1 VAVLS
6 SGRDDRLARLEAVL
20 YASGRPLSLA
30 TIVAHLK
37 LDNEQE
43 ARELANRLGEI
54 YIVDGSPLEIRHL
67 PEDRVVLQLKTEF
80 TKEAR
85 RFSLRPL
92 LTAGPLRT
100 LSYIAYNQP
109 IEQREVAIARGSQSY
124 QHIKQL
130 VQMGLVAKEKGKG
143 RAKLLRTTDDF
154 ADTLGLSRDKSAMK
168 RQLRSL
174 FTKLEMEELERK
186 GDKGEGRKDTA
197 PP

>member
-1 VAVLS
+1 M
-6 SGRDDRLARLEAVL
+6 SGRDDKLARLEAVL

-37 LDNEQE
+37 LENEQE
-43 ARELANRLGEI
+43 AKQLANRLGEI
-54 YIVDGSPLEIRHL
+54 YEQDASPLEVRHL
-67 PEDRVVLQLKTEF
+67 PEDRVVIQLKTDF
-80 TKEAR
+80 IKEAR
-85 RFSLRPL
+85 KFSVRPL

-130 VQMGLVAKEKGKG
+130 VQMGFVEKEKGKG
-143 RAKLLRTTDDF
+143 RTKLLKTTDDF
-154 ADTLGLSRDKSAMK
+154 ADTLGLSRDKSNMK

-174 FTKLEMEELERK
+174 FHKLEAEDLQKQGKQKEQ
-186 GDKGEGRKDTA
+186 
-197 PP
+197 

>member
-1 VAVLS
+1 MS
-6 SGRDDRLARLEAVL
+6 NRDDRLARLEAIL

-37 LDNEQE
+37 LENEAE
-43 ARELANRLGEI
+43 AKQLTLRLGDI
-54 YIVDGSPLEIRHL
+54 YEQDGSPLEVRHL
-67 PEDRVVLQLKTEF
+67 PEDRVVIQLKTDY

-85 RFSLRPL
+85 KFSIRPL

-130 VQMGLVAKEKGKG
+130 VQMGFVTKEKGKG
-143 RAKLLRTTDDF
+143 RTKLLKTTDDF
-154 ADTLGLSRDKSAMK
+154 ADTLGLSRDKSNMK

-174 FTKLEMEELERK
+174 FHKLETEDAENK
-186 GDKGEGRKDTA
+186 QPKQQ
-197 PP
+197 

>member
-1 VAVLS
+1 MS

-37 LDNEQE
+37 LENEQE

-54 YIVDGSPLEIRHL
+54 YVADGSPLEIRSL
-67 PEDRVVLQLKTEF
+67 PEDRVVLQLKTDY
-80 TKEAR
+80 TREAR

-109 IEQREVAIARGSQSY
+109 IEQREVAVARGSQSY

-130 VQMGLVAKEKGKG
+130 VQLGLVVREKGKG
-143 RAKLLRTTDDF
+143 RARMLRTTDDF
-154 ADTLGLSRDKSAMK
+154 ADTLGLSRDRSAMK

-174 FTKLEMEELERK
+174 FTRLETEELERK
-186 GDKGEGRKDTA
+186 GEGRKEPT

>member
-1 VAVLS
+1 MS
-6 SGRDDRLARLEAVL
+6 SRDDKLARLEAIL

-37 LDNEQE
+37 LENEAE
-43 ARELANRLGEI
+43 ARQLAIRLGEI
-54 YIVDGSPLEIRHL
+54 YEQDGSPLEVKHL
-67 PEDRVVLQLKTEF
+67 PEDRVVIQLKTDY

-85 RFSLRPL
+85 KFSIRPL

-109 IEQREVAIARGSQSY
+109 IEQREVAIARGSQAY

-130 VQMGLVAKEKGKG
+130 VQLGFVEKEKGKG
-143 RAKLLRTTDDF
+143 RAKLLKTTDDF
-154 ADTLGLSRDKSAMK
+154 ADTLGLSRDRANMK

-174 FTKLEMEELERK
+174 FHKLETEDLQRQEKQKEQ
-186 GDKGEGRKDTA
+186 
-197 PP
+197 

>member
-1 VAVLS
+1 MS
-6 SGRDDRLARLEAVL
+6 SRDDNLARLEAIL

-37 LDNEQE
+37 LENEQE
-43 ARELANRLGEI
+43 AKALTIRLGEI
-54 YIVDGSPLEIRHL
+54 YAQDRSPIEVKHL
-67 PEDRVVLQLKTEF
+67 PEDRVVIQLKTAY

-85 RFSLRPL
+85 KFSIRPL

-109 IEQREVAIARGSQSY
+109 IEQREVAIARGSQAY

-130 VQMGLVAKEKGKG
+130 VHMGFVDKEKGKG
-143 RAKLLRTTDDF
+143 RAKLLKTTDDF
-154 ADTLGLSRDKSAMK
+154 ADTLGLSRDRSTMK

-174 FTKLEMEELERK
+174 FHRLESESLEGKTKK
-186 GDKGEGRKDTA
+186 KKQDQ
-197 PP
+197 

>member
-1 VAVLS
+1 M
-6 SGRDDRLARLEAVL
+6 SGRDDKLARLEAIL

-37 LDNEQE
+37 LDDERE
-43 ARELANRLGEI
+43 AKQLTIRLGEI
-54 YIVDGSPLEIRHL
+54 YEQDASPLEVRHL
-67 PEDRVVLQLKTEF
+67 PEDRVVIQLKTDY

-85 RFSLRPL
+85 KFSIRPL

-109 IEQREVAIARGSQSY
+109 IEQRAVAIARGSQSY

-130 VQMGLVAKEKGKG
+130 VHMGFVEKEKGKG
-143 RAKLLRTTDDF
+143 RAKLLKTTDDF
-154 ADTLGLSRDKSAMK
+154 ADTLGLSRDRSNMK

-174 FTKLEMEELERK
+174 FHKLEAEDLQKQEKRK
-186 GDKGEGRKDTA
+186 EQ
-197 PP
+197 

>member
-1 VAVLS
+1 M
-6 SGRDDRLARLEAVL
+6 SGRDDKLARLEAVL

-37 LDNEQE
+37 LENEQE
-43 ARELANRLGEI
+43 AKQLANRLGEI
-54 YIVDGSPLEIRHL
+54 YEQDASPLEVRHL
-67 PEDRVVLQLKTEF
+67 PEDRVVIQLKTDF
-80 TKEAR
+80 IKEAR
-85 RFSLRPL
+85 KFSVRPL

-130 VQMGLVAKEKGKG
+130 VQMGFITKEKGSG
-143 RAKLLRTTDDF
+143 RTKLLKTTDDF
-154 ADTLGLSRDKSAMK
+154 ADTLGLSRDKSNMK

-174 FTKLEMEELERK
+174 FHKLEAEDLQKQGKQKEQ
-186 GDKGEGRKDTA
+186 
-197 PP
+197 

>member
-1 VAVLS
+1 MNS
-6 SGRDDRLARLEAVL
+6 KDDKLARLEAIL

-37 LDNEQE
+37 LENEQE
-43 ARELANRLGEI
+43 AKQLTLCLGEV
-54 YIVDGSPLEIRHL
+54 YEQDSSPIEVRYL
-67 PEDRVVLQLKTEF
+67 PEDRVVIQLKTNY

-85 RFSLRPL
+85 KFSIRPL
-92 LTAGPLRT
+92 LTTGPLRT

-130 VQMGLVAKEKGKG
+130 VQMGLVEKEKGKG
-143 RAKLLRTTDDF
+143 REKILKTTNDF
-154 ADTLGLSRDKSAMK
+154 ADNLGLSRDRSNMK

-174 FTKLEMEELERK
+174 FHKLEA
-186 GDKGEGRKDTA
+186 KDLQKQGKQKKQ
-197 PP
+197 

>member
-1 VAVLS
+1 MS
-6 SGRDDRLARLEAVL
+6 NRDDKLARLEAIL

-37 LDNEQE
+37 LENEQE
-43 ARELANRLGEI
+43 AKKLTLRLGEV
-54 YIVDGSPLEIRHL
+54 YETDGSPLEVRHL
-67 PEDRVVLQLKTEF
+67 PEDRVVIQLKTDY

-85 RFSLRPL
+85 KFSIRPL

-130 VQMGLVAKEKGKG
+130 VQMGFVEKEKGKG
-143 RAKLLRTTDDF
+143 RAKLLKTTDDF
-154 ADTLGLSRDKSAMK
+154 ADTLGLSRDRSNMK

-174 FTKLEMEELERK
+174 FHKLEAEDLQSKQKQKEQ
-186 GDKGEGRKDTA
+186 
-197 PP
+197 

>member
-1 VAVLS
+1 M
-6 SGRDDRLARLEAVL
+6 SGKEDKLARLEAIL

-37 LDNEQE
+37 LADEVE
-43 ARELANRLGEI
+43 AKQLALRLGDI
-54 YIVDGSPLEIRHL
+54 YEQDGSPLEVRQL
-67 PEDRVVLQLKTEF
+67 PEDRVVIQLKTDY

-85 RFSLRPL
+85 KFSIRPL

-109 IEQREVAIARGSQSY
+109 IEQRAVAIARGSQGY

-130 VQMGLVAKEKGKG
+130 VQMGLVAREKGKG
-143 RAKLLRTTDDF
+143 RMKLLRTTDDF
-154 ADTLGLSRDKSAMK
+154 ADTLGLSRDKNSMK

-174 FTKLEMEELERK
+174 FHKLENDDMASK
-186 GDKGEGRKDTA
+186 QAKDKSNV
-197 PP
+197 

>member
-1 VAVLS
+1 MINK
-6 SGRDDRLARLEAVL
+6 DDNLARLEAIL

-37 LDNEQE
+37 LENEAEAKQLTLRLSDIYEQDN
-43 ARELANRLGEI
+43 
-54 YIVDGSPLEIRHL
+54 SPLEVKHL
-67 PEDRVVLQLKTEF
+67 PEDRVVIQLKTNY

-85 RFSLRPL
+85 RFSIRPL

-109 IEQREVAIARGSQSY
+109 IEQRDVAIARGSQSY

-130 VQMGLVAKEKGKG
+130 VQMGLIEKEKVKG
-143 RAKLLRTTDDF
+143 RTKLIRTTDDF
-154 ADTLGLSRDKSAMK
+154 ADSLGLSRDKSSMK

-174 FTKLEMEELERK
+174 FHKIEVDQQNK
-186 GDKGEGRKDTA
+186 QSKQPKDR
-197 PP
+197 

>member
-1 VAVLS
+1 MS
-6 SGRDDRLARLEAVL
+6 NRDDRLARLEAIL

-37 LDNEQE
+37 LSDE
-43 ARELANRLGEI
+43 AEAKQLTLRLGDI
-54 YIVDGSPLEIRHL
+54 YEQDGSPLEVRQL
-67 PEDRVVLQLKTEF
+67 PEDRVVIQLKTDY

-85 RFSLRPL
+85 KFSIRPL

-130 VQMGLVAKEKGKG
+130 VQMGLVEKEGKG
-143 RAKLLRTTDDF
+143 RTKLLKTTDDF
-154 ADTLGLSRDKSAMK
+154 ADTLGLSRDRGNMK

-174 FTKLEMEELERK
+174 FHKLETEEA
-186 GDKGEGRKDTA
+186 EGKQAKQQPKTD
-197 PP
+197 

>member
-1 VAVLS
+1 MNNS
-6 SGRDDRLARLEAVL
+6 DDKLARLEAML

-37 LDNEQE
+37 LEDEQE
-43 ARELANRLGEI
+43 AKQLTIRLGEI
-54 YIVDGSPLEIRHL
+54 YELDSSPIEIRHL
-67 PEDRVVLQLKTEF
+67 PEDRVVIQLKTNY

-85 RFSLRPL
+85 KFSIRPL
-92 LTAGPLRT
+92 LTTGPLRT

-130 VQMGLVAKEKGKG
+130 VQMGLVEKQKGKG
-143 RAKLLRTTDDF
+143 RDKLLKTTDDF
-154 ADTLGLSRDKSAMK
+154 ADTLGFSRDRSNMK

-174 FTKLEMEELERK
+174 FHKLEVKEPKKRVKQKE
-186 GDKGEGRKDTA
+186 
-197 PP
+197 P